1 MIDFIASANGFA
13 PLILLSPLILA
24 MMVAG
29 AYLVRLNHRTKSA
42 APSPAPAED
51 DLFMRVMPF
60 ENELERELESE
71 PFRFVI
77 LRRPLKGRLYTSKAR
92 THDPEGHTA
101 R

>member
-42 APSPAPAED
+42 APSPAAKSPASAED
-51 DLFMRVMPF
+51 DLFAPYASS
-60 ENELERELESE
+60 LERES
-71 PFRFVI
+71 FRLVV

-101 R
+101 Q